1 MKNSTIQTTPP
12 AYKTFLLN
20 NEWHSYI
27 IGFFVGILMITIYL
41 WMLAGIISILL
52 HLYHSFF
59 ADWSRTA
66 EYMIKDVLI
75 TLALLEFIRILQSY
89 LILGRVR
96 VTFIIDVALVVLIG
110 ELIGFW
116 YQKVSISEIFL
127 GLGVISA
134 LVLLRT
140 VTSKFS
146 PIHNIS

>member
-27 IGFFVGILMITIYL
+27 IGFFVGILMISIYL
-41 WMLAGIISILL
+41 WMLAGIVSILL

-66 EYMIKDVLI
+66 EHMIKDVLI

-116 YQKVSISEIFL
+116 YQKVNISEIFL

>member
-1 MKNSTIQTTPP
+1 MMTDTPLQTTP

-41 WMLAGIISILL
+41 WMLTGIISILL

-59 ADWSRTA
+59 ADWSKTA

-116 YQKVSISEIFL
+116 YQKVNLSEIFL

-140 VTSKFS
+140 VASKFS
-146 PIHNIS
+146 PIHNDS